1 MEQNIVNWGLT
12 VSAWGKITV
21 NAQGKDVY
29 EAPKMFKGT
38 RQINF
43 TPDGQQTK
51 VYADGTVVY
60 VGNQNSGYTGTME
73 VTNLD
78 DEFAMYA
85 LGETETDKK
94 VIVENQDGKG
104 ARFYLLWE
112 WEQDKKR
119 ARHVMYNCTANRPDV
134 SATTAGDGG
143 SKTAQSRTLNLT
155 AIPRYDGVIKARTGK
170 DTDETVYNNWF
181 TSVYDP
187 APVVP
192 GG

>member
-94 VIVENQDGKG
+94 VIVTDLRTPSVL
-104 ARFYLLWE
+104 A
-112 WEQDKKR
+112 
-119 ARHVMYNCTANRPDV
+119 TALHPASMV
-134 SATTAGDGG
+134 S
-143 SKTAQSRTLNLT
+143 LT
-155 AIPRYDGVIKARTGK
+155 MFSGLK
-170 DTDETVYNNWF
+170 
-181 TSVYDP
+181 
-187 APVVP
+187 
-192 GG
+192 